1 MFDLTISCV
10 YSAVLSLL
18 LPIMSRGVEVMKH
31 WNVGST
37 SVVPTVVAS
46 KWILCL
52 SLVIL
57 CASVTKKK
65 KKEKKVLYFSSF
77 IVKFKCNS
85 KDIAGLI
92 IQIDILKRILTSFI
106 TLLTDY

>member
-1 MFDLTISCV
+1 
-10 YSAVLSLL
+10 
-18 LPIMSRGVEVMKH
+18 MSRGVEVMKH

-57 CASVTKKK
+57 CAFVTKKK
-65 KKEKKVLYFSSF
+65 KGKKVLYFSSF
-77 IVKFKCNS
+77 IVRFKCNS